1 MATCYFFGWLEL
13 LDPTCP
19 FQFGSKSFQPS
30 PTGPHTT
37 IAEPFFG
44 VIKPGSIAM
53 LVQSSVHPNGLNP
66 FQAAKAWHLRKV
78 QRLPWKA
85 VREQV
90 RTVSGGHPQRYAVV
104 RAVRR
109 IDDQHNSAAFR
120 STGVAMTAYRNCGR
134 KQLLTP
140 QQKSAI
146 VAFVKQLRHKLW
158 WWPRSTSRPRTCT
171 SSRVTIGWQIRA
183 M

>member
-37 IAEPFFG
+37 IAEPFFW

-85 VREQV
+85 V
-90 RTVSGGHPQRYAVV
+90 P
-104 RAVRR
+104 
-109 IDDQHNSAAFR
+109 
-120 STGVAMTAYRNCGR
+120 
-134 KQLLTP
+134 
-140 QQKSAI
+140 
-146 VAFVKQLRHKLW
+146 
-158 WWPRSTSRPRTCT
+158 
-171 SSRVTIGWQIRA
+171 IGWQIRA

>member
-1 MATCYFFGWLEL
+1 
-13 LDPTCP
+13 
-19 FQFGSKSFQPS
+19 
-30 PTGPHTT
+30 
-37 IAEPFFG
+37 
-44 VIKPGSIAM
+44 M

-120 STGVAMTAYRNCGR
+120 KPHRAD
-134 KQLLTP
+134 
-140 QQKSAI
+140 
-146 VAFVKQLRHKLW
+146 AFVDGGRDSALLGG
-158 WWPRSTSRPRTCT
+158 S
-171 SSRVTIGWQIRA
+171 
-183 M
+183 